1 MFGMDVS
8 TEPYEATEK
17 ITSLINWKFES
28 VYKYKRYRSKEGS
41 RVVNEGVSL
50 TLTREIFW
58 AI

>member
-1 MFGMDVS
+1 MDVS

-17 ITSLINWKFES
+17 ITSLKNWKFES

-41 RVVNEGVSL
+41 RVVKEGVSL
-50 TLTREIFW
+50 TLTRTIFW